1 MRRAHN
7 FRMNETSDSSDTDYF
22 EDPDYEDNDEPV
34 ADPILPEVYTVAHR
48 LIQNHPLKN
57 IFRKVKTKSRT
68 PEEIT
73 AFTAEVEEYLR
84 NLFGLQFCFA
94 RYQGR
99 QGQFVK
105 CSCLNSYEQDCSYSD
120 LAARLGEYFL
130 FFHSIIF
137 LL

>member
-1 MRRAHN
+1 
-7 FRMNETSDSSDTDYF
+7 MNESDSSDTDYF
-22 EDPDYEDNDEPV
+22 GDPDYEDDDDDELT
-34 ADPILPEVYTVAHR
+34 AEPINPEVYSIAHR

-105 CSCLNSYEQDCSYSD
+105 CSCLQSYEQDCSYSD
-120 LAARLGEYFL
+120 LAARLGE
-130 FFHSIIF
+130 
-137 LL
+137 